1 MVKKEPVEK
10 KLFLKSD
17 ESPAEI
23 IRLAVLGKVDLEKL
37 EKLLVLQ
44 ERWDANQAKKAFSES
59 MVTVQKNIVLVA
71 KTLTNSQTHSKYAS
85 LGNIICQTKEV
96 YTEYGFSISFYEGQT
111 EKLEHIRICAD
122 VVHRLGHKETYHF
135 DVPLD
140 GKGIKGN
147 ANMTSIHAKASSTSY
162 AWRYL
167 MCMIWNIPTSDDND
181 GNQVAQEKISEEEL
195 KKIKELLVEIGA
207 EEKRFLQ
214 YMSVGKLEDILKSD
228 YPKALVAIEGKR
240 KVEVVN

>member
-1 MVKKEPVEK
+1 MKKKQMVKKEPVEK

-140 GKGIKGN
+140 GKG
-147 ANMTSIHAKASSTSY
+147 
-162 AWRYL
+162 
-167 MCMIWNIPTSDDND
+167 
-181 GNQVAQEKISEEEL
+181 
-195 KKIKELLVEIGA
+195 
-207 EEKRFLQ
+207 FLQ